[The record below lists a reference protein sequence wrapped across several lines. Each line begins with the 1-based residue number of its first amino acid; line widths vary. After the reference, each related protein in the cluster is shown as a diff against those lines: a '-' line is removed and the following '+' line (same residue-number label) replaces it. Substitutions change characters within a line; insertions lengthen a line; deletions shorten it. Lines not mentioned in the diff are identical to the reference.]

1 MASRRAAY
9 LPIAFIVVSILIL
22 GTAVAIVS
30 FRDIGRGRAQVAEIL
45 GRQAGGIM
53 AVLGAD
59 LRAELVAPA
68 WQRSRLERFFQNVID
83 RENVAYI
90 AILDSEGRILVHSDP
105 SKVGT
110 AWTGPLSL
118 RATVAGPRARRDRG
132 RPDDPPVRG
141 PDGGAPRT
149 DLRAGAGTV
158 RQGADGVPDG
168 PRSL

>member
-1 MASRRAAY
+1 MATKRAAY

-68 WQRSRLERFFQNVID
+68 WQRSTARAVLPER
-83 RENVAYI
+83 
-90 AILDSEGRILVHSDP
+90 H
-105 SKVGT
+105 
-110 AWTGPLSL
+110 
-118 RATVAGPRARRDRG
+118 RARERRVH
-132 RPDDPPVRG
+132 RHPRQRG
-141 PDGGAPRT
+141 P
-149 DLRAGAGTV
+149 
-158 RQGADGVPDG
+158 
-168 PRSL
+168 